1 MRPVVS
7 IACSRMRAASAS
19 RPLNWQLWRP
29 RPIRTSRPG
38 LAPHSSRHSMRPS
51 NERSNNS
58 EPRPRGRCWTP
69 GVLAAPSS
77 PRRSSASCSTRPN
90 TRSVM
95 WGSSSQRR
103 RSSARS
109 RSHVDD
115 RPPLFTFGTSG
126 FIAEMPSVAFLT
138 PERLSL
144 ERPECQGGI
153 SIREQETECPGAS
166 MRVIVSA
173 VAQAC
178 GANALA
184 VAIPAPAWWRPI
196 DHCRATAGAWSAS
209 GNLLVR
215 EGVV

>member
-1 MRPVVS
+1 
-7 IACSRMRAASAS
+7 
-19 RPLNWQLWRP
+19 
-29 RPIRTSRPG
+29 
-38 LAPHSSRHSMRPS
+38 
-51 NERSNNS
+51 
-58 EPRPRGRCWTP
+58 
-69 GVLAAPSS
+69 
-77 PRRSSASCSTRPN
+77 
-90 TRSVM
+90 
-95 WGSSSQRR
+95 
-103 RSSARS
+103 
-109 RSHVDD
+109 
-115 RPPLFTFGTSG
+115 
-126 FIAEMPSVAFLT
+126 MPSVASLT